1 MNFNNIIID
10 VLLCRGEKNFYLVA
24 QMQHSKAEKN
34 LNEKKRLQKSKLT
47 VLINKNGIA
56 IRV

>member
-24 QMQHSKAEKN
+24 QMQHSKTE
-34 LNEKKRLQKSKLT
+34 E
-47 VLINKNGIA
+47 I
-56 IRV
+56 